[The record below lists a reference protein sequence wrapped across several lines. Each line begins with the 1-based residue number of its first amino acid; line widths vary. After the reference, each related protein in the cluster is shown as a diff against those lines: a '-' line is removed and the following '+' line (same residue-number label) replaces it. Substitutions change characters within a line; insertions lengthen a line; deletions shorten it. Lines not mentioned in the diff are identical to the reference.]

1 MKKQFL
7 VLLLAPFLLLS
18 ACKQED
24 ANLPT
29 PDAVMVKYVNK
40 SGQDVED
47 LVVSKAEVGFL
58 KKGKTSDE
66 YFRYEKLGQQFNYA
80 LIETVGTID
89 GKKYYTASACRGICG
104 TPSAPNGVWLEP
116 GYYKIAFRISPELGG
131 NYLEFKMMD

>member
-24 ANLPT
+24 ANLPP
-29 PDAVMVKYVNK
+29 PDAVMVKFVNK

>member
-7 VLLLAPFLLLS
+7 ILLLAPFLLLS

-66 YFRYEKLGQQFNYA
+66 YFRYEKLGQQFDYA
-80 LIETVGTID
+80 LVETVGMVN
-89 GKKYYTASACRGICG
+89 GEKHYTASACRGVCG

-116 GYYKIAFRISPELGG
+116 GYYKIAFRVSPELGG
-131 NYLEFKMMD
+131 KYLEFKMMD